1 MKKEEVGSKVER
13 IIKYTVIEVYP
24 SVLKT
29 KGDFLNL
36 SISILY
42 YLTII
47 VMSLKRLI
55 FNGKNFLAKIP
66 NISRTNDLELLKE
79 SRELSVNYSE
89 FNTSRLSTNAKSFE
103 QKVFYGK
110 EAYKE
115 LEENRAEIEKV
126 DNGLTLNLAKGFILK
141 KKSYFLVQDDVK
153 DDSDIITRY
162 YVTLEF
168 NQAAI
173 IIYNFLKKIGVIK

>member
-13 IIKYTVIEVYP
+13 IVKYTVIEVYP

-29 KGDFLNL
+29 KGDFLDL
-36 SISILY
+36 LISIIY

-47 VMSLKRLI
+47 FMSLKRAI

-79 SRELSVNYSE
+79 SRELSIDYSE

-115 LEENRAEIEKV
+115 LEKNRAEIEKV
-126 DNGLTLNLAKGFILK
+126 DNGVTLNLARGFILK
-141 KKSYFLVQDDVK
+141 KKTYFLAQDDIK
-153 DDSDIITRY
+153 DVSDIITKY

-168 NQAAI
+168 NQATI
-173 IIYNFLKKIGVIK
+173 NIYNFLKKTGVIK